1 MDCRCPICS
10 HDLGRRKLGHAIV
23 ARMEIECSFCK
34 NYIQLNVHRAEHITV
49 LASFVGFL
57 ALAAISWL
65 LQSQAL
71 AVIAFGAAMLGALSL
86 PLLEHTYLRQ
96 WPRYRRLA
104 PKASP

>member
-71 AVIAFGAAMLGALSL
+71 ALVAFGSAMILSDIFDDDDNNKHQ
-86 PLLEHTYLRQ
+86 LLQRVKSTSL
-96 WPRYRRLA
+96 
-104 PKASP
+104 